1 MGDVPAIQQVWHS
14 RRHKEALLNH
24 QMDMALFQVQ
34 PSIQLD
40 GPGNGETRRRQG
52 DIVDEDHSKVN
63 DESTRRSRGMSAV
76 DKRQGT
82 GNIPDPQ
89 LPTCS
94 RMRETSYD
102 SLQMAMPSV
111 QGQPSIQARNLG
123 YRERRRC
130 QGDAVYDR
138 RSTKNDEHKGRLT
151 KSSVRRQERSTD
163 LYSQTRRPKASDKSG
178 RHIDNG
184 EGTGNI
190 PDPQQPTHS
199 RTCKQHH
206 NDQWTAVLSSEPES
220 SNGSHLPVPEKSR

>member
-1 MGDVPAIQQVWHS
+1 MPKGSRQRHSDEAYMKRSFTSDESIEWAEDPPVGDEEQGTRDVPAIQQVWHS
-14 RRHKEALLNH
+14 RRHKEALSNH
-24 QMDMALFQVQ
+24 QMDMAPFQVQ
-34 PSIQLD
+34 PSIQSD

-52 DIVDEDHSKVN
+52 DIVDEDRLKVN
-63 DESTRRSRGMSAV
+63 DESTRQSRGMSAV

-94 RMRETSYD
+94 RMHETSYD

-138 RSTKNDEHKGRLT
+138 CSTKNDATQRETDKVVSTMTGKEYRLVLTDKKAKGIGQEWPAYRQWRGDREHT
-151 KSSVRRQERSTD
+151 
-163 LYSQTRRPKASDKSG
+163 
-178 RHIDNG
+178 
-184 EGTGNI
+184 
-190 PDPQQPTHS
+190 
-199 RTCKQHH
+199 
-206 NDQWTAVLSSEPES
+206 
-220 SNGSHLPVPEKSR
+220 